1 MAADKL
7 SKTVKFPHVH
17 KMLAG
22 ISLLIF
28 TVTMIAGMRADAR
41 FITITVRALVAMVIV
56 ALIGRVVVRLI
67 ASYEEIHGGKN

>member
-1 MAADKL
+1 MAAKVT
-7 SKTVKFPHVH
+7 KTVKFPHVH

-28 TVTMIAGMRADAR
+28 TVTMVAGMRAEAR
-41 FITITVRALVAMVIV
+41 FITITVRALIAMIVV

-67 ASYEEIHGGKN
+67 ASYEEIHGGKD